1 MAIRSSA
8 QLNAGRDD
16 DRLSPGFKK
25 ESAAILFGGMV
36 VTNLTT
42 DLTGKTLKIFGDA
55 GNDGIIVAANPFP
68 LGLVFENTLPF
79 SPPAS
84 GDEDAGVGFDIQ
96 DFAKGGLYSV
106 FHRPGNFVDVFDDQR
121 STTQVT
127 REENDGTTVAQNQSA
142 PFIIANTWAIGA
154 PVYSTEEGLLTT
166 VIPAGGPI
174 VVARIGFVRSVSTGG
189 SPADLK
195 VTIEL
200 QIAAIAVA

>member
-25 ESAAILFGGMV
+25 QTADILFGGMV
-36 VTNLTT
+36 VTNLVT
-42 DLTGKTLKIFGDA
+42 DVTGKTLQIFGVA
-55 GNDGIIVAANPFP
+55 GSDGIITAANPFP

-121 STTQVT
+121 DTAQPA
-127 REENDGTTVAQNQSA
+127 REKNDGSTEAQNASA
-142 PFIIANTWAIGA
+142 PFIVTDTYAIGA

-166 VIPAGGPI
+166 TIPAGASGV
-174 VVARIGFVRSVSTGG
+174 VVARVGFVRAVSG
-189 SPADLK
+189 SGADLK
-195 VTIEL
+195 VTLEL
-200 QIAAIAVA
+200 QIAAIPKP